1 MPQDHNAPPTEPD
14 LEAFDDA
21 LLDAAMNLAAMSGW
35 RRLTLVDAAREAGLP
50 VDAVRARFPFKHM
63 LLTRLGR
70 IADESALRD
79 DGAGI
84 TVRERVFD
92 LLMRRFDVFQ
102 QYREGIRAVLHALP
116 YDPPLA
122 ALMAVL
128 TLDTMKWIADVAGV
142 DTEGLRGKIAVN
154 GIAGIWAYTLRAWEK
169 DESLDLSSTMA
180 ALDQALDRA
189 ERFSLLRPSATQR
202 MAEAAGAAGGVPD
215 HPLELES

>member
-1 MPQDHNAPPTEPD
+1 
-14 LEAFDDA
+14 
-21 LLDAAMNLAAMSGW
+21 
-35 RRLTLVDAAREAGLP
+35 
-50 VDAVRARFPFKHM
+50 M

-189 ERFSLLRPSATQR
+189 ERFSLLRPRPRSAWPKPPGR
-202 MAEAAGAAGGVPD
+202 PAACRTI
-215 HPLELES
+215 PLNSNRN